1 MFNDCIKSLFLLL
14 WKFFRFYALLLF
26 LFNSD
31 KLSFYQSLK
40 FTLKLTHIPNQG
52 VHVKLVVDFDKNSIK
67 NDLNSYGFDLP

>member
-1 MFNDCIKSLFLLL
+1 MLKDCIKSLFLLF
-14 WKFFRFYALLLF
+14 WEFFRFYALLLF

-40 FTLKLTHIPNQG
+40 FTLKIDLHNQG

-67 NDLNSYGFDLP
+67 NK